1 LSMAD
6 AEEKTERKQ
15 PDRDEKSELQENHL
29 THIVK
34 RSGKLV
40 LFDEKKVVSAVWKAM
55 QATEEGTKED
65 AESVKDLIV
74 KKLNDAFPE
83 NPPTVEDVQDIVEQ
97 ALMELQFV
105 KVAKGYILYRHE
117 RSQLREEKSQ
127 LMGGKI
133 DELDLAINGLR
144 VLEQRYLMRDEK
156 GNIIETPSEL
166 FWRVANKIASA
177 EHKFGEDQRQ
187 AARTFFKLMTNMEF
201 LPSSPIL
208 MNAGTPRQLSSCC
221 VLPIDD
227 HIDSIFKT
235 LADAAIMQ
243 KNGSGTG
250 FSFSRLRPK
259 GDFVAGNSSTTS
271 GPLAFM
277 RIYEMAMHAVKQGG
291 RRQGANMA
299 ILRVDHP
306 DILDFINLKLDG
318 QTLSNFNISVAVT
331 DQFMEAVEQD
341 AEYDLINP
349 RTKQAVGK
357 LNARVV
363 FDSILASSWRVGDPG
378 ILFIDRI
385 NTSNSC
391 KHIGE
396 YEATSPCA
404 EQPMLP
410 YECCVEGSI
419 NLAVCVKKRRGKSY
433 DFDWE
438 KLRRIVHDAVW
449 FLDDAVD
456 VNNYLLP
463 DVERMTK
470 GTRRIGLG
478 VMGFADLLFELMIP
492 YDTDEGVELGERIA
506 KAIAEDADRASH
518 ELALKRGTY
527 GFYKGSA
534 HEKAGNK
541 RRNAVLL
548 GIAPTGTISLI
559 ADVSGGLEPNFALTY
574 RRTLADGR
582 ELTVVNPFFEGA
594 AQELDDD
601 VIRKIVQRGVI
612 DAEDAVPEE
621 IRRVFVTSQHI
632 SPESHI
638 KMQAAFQKWID
649 GAISKTINFPA
660 NVGIREIGEGLFL
673 AWKMGCKGITV
684 YRDGSLTSQVLT
696 VGRR

>member
-1 LSMAD
+1 MED
-6 AEEKTERKQ
+6 KAEDTEGRPEKVDNRI
-15 PDRDEKSELQENHL
+15 

-40 LFDEKKVVSAVWKAM
+40 LFDEKKIISAVWKAM
-55 QATEEGTKED
+55 QACEEGTKED
-65 AESVKDLIV
+65 AEAVKDLV
-74 KKLNDAFPE
+74 VRKLNGDFPDGQ
-83 NPPTVEDVQDIVEQ
+83 PTVEDVQDRVEQ

-117 RSQLREEKSQ
+117 RTQLREEKAQ

-156 GNIIETPSEL
+156 GNIVETPSEL

-177 EHKFGEDQRQ
+177 EHKYGEDQRA
-187 AARTFFKLMTNMEF
+187 AARTFYKLMTNMEF
-201 LPSSPIL
+201 LPSSPVL

-227 HIDSIFKT
+227 DVESIFKT
-235 LADAAIMQ
+235 LANAAIMQ

-259 GDFVAGNSSTTS
+259 GDIIGGNGSTTG

-277 RIYEMAMHAVKQGG
+277 RIYEMAMRAVRQGG
-291 RRQGANMA
+291 KRQGANMA

-331 DQFMEAVEQD
+331 DAFMEAVEND
-341 AEYDLINP
+341 GEYELVNP
-349 RTKQAVGK
+349 RTQAVVGK

-385 NTSNSC
+385 NEANPVRSTGM
-391 KHIGE
+391 I
-396 YEATSPCA
+396 EATSPCG

-410 YECCVEGSI
+410 YECCIEGSI
-419 NLAVCVKKRRGKSY
+419 NLAVCVKKRRGATAPSY
-433 DFDWE
+433 DFDWDRF
-438 KLRRIVHDAVW
+438 RRIAHDAVW
-449 FLDDAVD
+449 FLDNAID
-456 VNNYLLP
+456 VNNYILP
-463 DVERMTK
+463 EVERMTK

-492 YDTDEGVELGERIA
+492 YDSPGAVELGERIA
-506 KAIAEDADRASH
+506 RTLAEEADRASH

-527 GFYKGSA
+527 SFYRGSA
-534 HEKAGNK
+534 HEKTGRK

-559 ADVSGGLEPNFALTY
+559 ADVSGGLEPNFALAY
-574 RRTLADGR
+574 KRTLADGR
-582 ELTVVNPFFEGA
+582 DLTVVNPFFEGA
-594 AQELDDD
+594 AHDLSDDLF
-601 VIRKIVQRGVI
+601 RRIVQRGII
-612 DAEDAVPEE
+612 DAADEVPDEL
-621 IRRVFVTSQHI
+621 RRVFVTSQQI
-632 SPESHI
+632 SPEAHI
-638 KMQAAFQKWID
+638 RMQAAFQKAID
-649 GAISKTINFPA
+649 GAISKTINFPSNA
-660 NVGIREIGEGLFL
+660 SIREIGEGLLL
-673 AWKMGCKGITV
+673 AWKMGCKGLTV
-684 YRDGSLTSQVLT
+684 YRDGSLSVQVLT
-696 VGRR
+696 MGSR